1 VADELG
7 ARLRRRIEDSGPITF
22 ADFMEAALYEPGGGF
37 FEGGGGRPGSVVGSQ
52 GDFVTS
58 PHVSAM
64 FGMLMARLV
73 EKTRELLDRPPVFTV
88 VEVGAGDGT
97 LAADLVASL
106 PHREAIELA
115 LVERTAAHRT
125 RLATLLPALPIRARL
140 VGALSELA
148 PRSVVGCLVANELV
162 DNLSFHR
169 VRRGPAGP
177 VELYVGLDD
186 GHLALVEGPPS
197 SSEVAD
203 AARRLEAGQE
213 GLLPAGARA
222 FLAEAAVVLDRGYV
236 VLIDYPT
243 DAPGEPGAVHGYRA
257 HHPVSDVLARPGLT
271 DVTAGVDFEA
281 LAEHAG
287 AVGFR
292 SWGTVTQRDL
302 LQSLGYRGE
311 MDRMLCRQ
319 AELLNGGRGAEA
331 ARMFAERSRAGLLI
345 DPAGL
350 GGFRALCLSKG
361 ASRAPRPWG
370 SGHGGGRPG

>member
-1 VADELG
+1 
-7 ARLRRRIEDSGPITF
+7 
-22 ADFMEAALYEPGGGF
+22 
-37 FEGGGGRPGSVVGSQ
+37 
-52 GDFVTS
+52 
-58 PHVSAM
+58 
-64 FGMLMARLV
+64 
-73 EKTRELLDRPPVFTV
+73 
-88 VEVGAGDGT
+88 
-97 LAADLVASL
+97 
-106 PHREAIELA
+106 
-115 LVERTAAHRT
+115 
-125 RLATLLPALPIRARL
+125 
-140 VGALSELA
+140 
-148 PRSVVGCLVANELV
+148 VANELV
-162 DNLSFHR
+162 DNLPFHR

-222 FLAEAAVVLDRGYV
+222 FLAEAAVVMDRGYV
-236 VLIDYPT
+236 VLIDYPS
-243 DAPGEPGAVHGYRA
+243 DAPGEPGAVHGYRS

-311 MDRMLCRQ
+311 MDRMLRRQ